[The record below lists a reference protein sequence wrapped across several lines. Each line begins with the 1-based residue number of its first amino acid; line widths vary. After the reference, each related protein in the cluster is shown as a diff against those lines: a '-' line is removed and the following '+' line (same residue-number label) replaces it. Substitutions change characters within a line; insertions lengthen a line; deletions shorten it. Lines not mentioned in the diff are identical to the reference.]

1 MIRDLLET
9 IPGVDVVALEDIPKA
24 PARPYLVLYP
34 GAANPTSRRLDG
46 RSHGRTVTDRAVCV
60 HNTDVGAVE
69 LAGRVI
75 DLLDGMHNGQR
86 VTCWAG
92 PTIADPDMTTGFRWS
107 VTVELTLR
115 TNG

>member
-1 MIRDLLET
+1 MIRELLET

-24 PARPYLVLYP
+24 PVRPYLVLYP

-46 RSHGRTVTDRAVCV
+46 QSHGRTITDRAVCV
-60 HNTDVGAVE
+60 NNTDVGAVTI
-69 LAGRVI
+69 AKRVI
-75 DLLDGMHNGQR
+75 DLLDGMHNGQQ